1 MKNFPGAFLARRR
14 DAIAGGQTPLLSTEF
29 PLSMRTIA
37 QSARDLAAGMSS
49 RSLVEECLARILD
62 PAGEGPRV
70 FIKVH
75 ADQARAAAD
84 HIDHL
89 RKHGMAP
96 SRFAGIPVSVKDLFD
111 MAGDV
116 TASGSVALRDAR
128 PAARDAVAVARIRAA
143 GFIPVGRTNMT
154 EFAYSGVGLNPHY
167 GTPRNPWDRAT
178 GRIPGGSSSGAAV
191 SVTDG
196 MAVGALG
203 TDTGGS
209 CRVPAAVCGTVGYKP
224 TAKRIPKDGVLPLS
238 FTLDSIGSLAPTVA
252 CCAALDAVMAGEEPD
267 DVTPFPL
274 DGLRLLAPQT
284 VVLDGLDAAVA
295 DAYGDALTRL
305 AKAGAKIVDAP
316 LAELGEVAALNRQG
330 GIAASEAYAWHR
342 ELIAAKGAL
351 YDPRV
356 LRRIMT
362 GSGQDAA
369 HYINLIRARAD
380 LIRRVGAIS
389 GRYDAMI
396 MPTSPLVAP
405 PIAALATEDQY
416 FAINGMVLQNTTLFN
431 LLDRCAIS
439 IPCHRRG
446 DAPVGLM
453 LVGEHAGDRR
463 LFEIAAAVE
472 QIVSPEGEHYSDT
485 R

>member
-1 MKNFPGAFLARRR
+1 
-14 DAIAGGQTPLLSTEF
+14 
-29 PLSMRTIA
+29 MRTIA

-49 RSLVEECLARILD
+49 RSLVEECLGRILD

-75 ADQARAAAD
+75 GDAARAAAD

-89 RKHGMAP
+89 REHGTAP

-116 TASGSVALRDAR
+116 TTSGSVALRDAPR
-128 PAARDAVAVARIRAA
+128 AVRDAVTVARIRAA

-209 CRVPAAVCGTVGYKP
+209 CRAPAAVCGTVGYKP
-224 TAKRIPKDGVLPLS
+224 TAKRIPRDGVMPLS
-238 FTLDSIGSLAPTVA
+238 LTLDSIGSLAPTVA
-252 CCAALDAVMAGEEPD
+252 CCATLDAVMAGEAPD
-267 DVTPFPL
+267 DISPFPP

-284 VVLDGLDAAVA
+284 VVLDGLDTAVA
-295 DAYGDALTRL
+295 DAYGVALTRL
-305 AKAGAKIVDAP
+305 AKAGVKIVDAR
-316 LAELGEVAALNRQG
+316 LAELADVAALNRQG
-330 GIAASEAYAWHR
+330 GIVASEAYAWHR

-362 GSGQDAA
+362 GRDQDAA
-369 HYINLIRARAD
+369 HYIDLVRARAD
-380 LIRRVGAIS
+380 LIGRVGAIS
-389 GRYDAMI
+389 ARCDAMI

-405 PIAALATEDQY
+405 PIAALTTEEQF
-416 FAINGMVLQNTTLFN
+416 FAINGMVIRNTTLFN

-439 IPCHRRG
+439 IPCHRLG

-453 LVGEHAGDRR
+453 LVGEHGGDRR

-472 QIVSPEGEHYSDT
+472 QIVSPEVQ